1 MGWPSDQKDKI
12 PGRFDNGDV
21 NPAKKLRL
29 EVFRATPQSFFAL
42 FKFIENSYIQTQKDW
57 KVTCWKFDAALKQR
71 SLDPAIHIV
80 DWKVTCWKF
89 DAALK
94 PRSLDPAIHIDGDE
108 LPEWTW
114 SPKERPNIDYES
126 DGLRRYDRTRLFE
139 KENIMANVDGLT
151 EKVYHLT
158 ISDKRK

>member
-42 FKFIENSYIQTQKDW
+42 FKFIENSYIQTQK
-57 KVTCWKFDAALKQR
+57 
-71 SLDPAIHIV
+71 